1 MNLNWG
7 TFDYH
12 CNAHLDNLLI
22 LPKNEKKLYLAPL
35 DFDLG
40 FLRSEFIDLNYKN
53 LISKFLKMESKP
65 SIEYGESFLT
75 INFGEYRDSQVFNDL
90 KFKNNDFYDHIIFTL
105 LNINSNGTNIH

>member
-1 MNLNWG
+1 M
-7 TFDYH
+7 
-12 CNAHLDNLLI
+12 
-22 LPKNEKKLYLAPL
+22 
-35 DFDLG
+35 
-40 FLRSEFIDLNYKN
+40 NYKN

-75 INFGEYRDSQVFNDL
+75 INFGEYRDSQIFNDL